1 MAWHS
6 FKKLKEGTPNVVRSQ
21 EHVPQLHEL
30 AG

>member
-6 FKKLKEGTPNVVRSQ
+6 FKKLKEGSPDVVGSQ
-21 EHVPQLHEL
+21 ENVAELHEL